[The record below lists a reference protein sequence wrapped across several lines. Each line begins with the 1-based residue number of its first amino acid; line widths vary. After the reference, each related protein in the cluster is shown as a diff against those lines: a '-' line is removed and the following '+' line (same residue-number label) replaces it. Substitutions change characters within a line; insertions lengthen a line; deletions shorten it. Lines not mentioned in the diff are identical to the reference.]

1 LARQT
6 MFGHPGQKLSP
17 SERREVLENLFVFG
31 KDNQRPFLYRMA
43 VLLVISTIIATSGLL
58 SNSAAV
64 VIGAMLVAPMMRPVM
79 SAAAAITLAWPRR
92 FFESLALVL
101 FMVVIAIMISMA
113 ITVLGPDMVFIPN
126 EVLSRTRPTFFD
138 LVIALAA
145 GSGGAYTMTRK
156 ESSALPGVAM
166 AVALLPPLAATGIL
180 VVFFEMELAT
190 KAFVLFVTNFFAMIL
205 AGSLTF
211 MATGIMPTGSYSR
224 FYKLIRGF
232 LFLFILLVGAIS
244 VPLFYY
250 SNEIWYNPEYQSEKS
265 DTVQNWLKTN
275 DLDLEKVSID
285 EEKQIYYA
293 TLSGPNPP
301 ISLVGLYDDLK
312 SDREAEGN
320 KRDFTLKA
328 KWIQSARFSWPPPAR
343 EKMVVAEEVVD
354 ALPTEIVDV
363 DWRWSRTQ
371 YSDEKWIEPK
381 IRTYRL
387 RFDQEDKLD
396 VQISCKKMTGSYQI
410 TNDLLSIT
418 IKQRLL
424 NLNSCNDQA
433 MDDTYLGDIT
443 RVVDYSIDDDRLV
456 LEMDNN
462 AGFMYFSNKL

>member
-92 FFESLALVL
+92 FFESLLLVFL
-101 FMVVIAIMISMA
+101 MAVFAIIISMV
-113 ITVLGPDMVFIPN
+113 ITALGPEMVFLPD
-126 EVLSRTRPTFFD
+126 ETLARTRPTFFD

-156 ESSALPGVAM
+156 ESSAIPGVAM

-180 VVFFEMELAT
+180 LVFFEVELAT

-224 FYKLIRGF
+224 FRKFIRGF
-232 LFLFILLVGAIS
+232 LFLFILLVGSIC

-250 SNEIWYNPEYQSEKS
+250 SNEIWYNPEYQAKKS
-265 DTVQNWLKTN
+265 NTLQNWLKTN
-275 DLDLEKVSID
+275 VLELEKVSIN
-285 EEKQIYYA
+285 EAKQILHI

-301 ISLVGLYDDLK
+301 MSLEGLYDALK
-312 SDREAEGN
+312 SKREADGD
-320 KRDFTLKA
+320 KRDFTIKS
-328 KWIQSARFSWPPPAR
+328 KWIQSTLSNWPPPT
-343 EKMVVAEEVVD
+343 EKQKVVAEEVVD

-363 DWRWSRTQ
+363 NWRWSRTQ
-371 YSDEKWIEPK
+371 YNDSQWIEPK

-387 RFDQEDKLD
+387 RFAQEDKLE
-396 VQISCKKMTGSYQI
+396 VRISCKKMKGSYQV
-410 TNDLLSIT
+410 TSDLLGIT
-418 IKQRLL
+418 IKQPLL
-424 NLNSCNDQA
+424 NRKSCNDQA
-433 MDDTYLGDIT
+433 MDDTYLSDIA